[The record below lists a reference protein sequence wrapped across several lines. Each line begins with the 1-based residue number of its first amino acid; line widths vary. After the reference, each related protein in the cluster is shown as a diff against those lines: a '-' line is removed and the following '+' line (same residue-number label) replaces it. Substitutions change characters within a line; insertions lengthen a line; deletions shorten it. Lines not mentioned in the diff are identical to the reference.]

1 MPRLTTSKTVA
12 KKPDP
17 LVKQRQHS
25 LSSSSEEMEVT
36 TQISNNDWPL
46 IRRTK
51 RKRLY
56 NTQPSVQTSQTE
68 TTNRFSML
76 TDDINTPEQT
86 ECPQHPIKH
95 KPPPIFIHGVINYNQ
110 MVKRISEVY

>member
-1 MPRLTTSKTVA
+1 MPEPTTSKTVT

-25 LSSSSEEMEVT
+25 LCSSSEEMEVT
-36 TQISNNDWPL
+36 TQASNNDWQL

-56 NTQPSVQTSQTE
+56 NTQPSVQISQTE
-68 TTNRFSML
+68 TTDSARSL
-76 TDDINTPEQT
+76 TSALRNKQNAHSFP
-86 ECPQHPIKH
+86 
-95 KPPPIFIHGVINYNQ
+95 
-110 MVKRISEVY
+110 